1 MKSPIDA
8 RFDMKRMFFDRA
20 GVLKK
25 TAEKERRVLIKVGSF
40 VRTTARSSI
49 RQRKRPIPG
58 KKRRGRATRPSLPGE
73 TPISWEK
80 RGIRR
85 IFFYYDEANLSVG
98 IGPEQ
103 FDRRD
108 ITGLLELGGSGTVVN
123 GRTRQS
129 YRAQF
134 QPRPFMA
141 PALEKNQQVIMETF
155 EKVRF

>member
-1 MKSPIDA
+1 MNAIDVKY
-8 RFDMKRMFFDRA
+8 DMKKMFFDRP
-20 GVLKK
+20 GVL
-25 TAEKERRVLIKVGSF
+25 AAVEAKERRVLIRVGSF

-58 KKRRGRATRPSLPGE
+58 KKRRGRATRPSSPGE

-80 RGIRR
+80 HGIRR
-85 IFFYYDEANLSVG
+85 IFFYYDQATQSVG

-103 FDRRD
+103 FDKRD
-108 ITGLLELGGSGTVVN
+108 ITGLLELGGTGTIVD
-123 GRTRQS
+123 GRTGQS
-129 YRAQF
+129 RRAQF

-141 PALEKNQQVIMETF
+141 PALEKNQKEIMDAF